1 MTKVVTCGTKTSD
14 VQFEFTS
21 PDYPAA
27 LPNQTAQC
35 ELTVSHDCKNPVC
48 QLRIDLVDF
57 RLGPPLSGD
66 CDDDQF
72 IVRANDPVPT
82 LCGDNSGQHLYVDV
96 RGRSET
102 NLNLL
107 TMPIFPKPVG
117 VHNETNSSRTI
128 IQWLNE
134 VDPQRGWKMMITQ
147 LPCDCS
153 VSGLTVPRA
162 PTGCL
167 QFHTGITGEITS
179 FNYDGTI
186 SNYEPCWNGTEAACG
201 AKISTGH
208 LNNLDYTVCVQ
219 SEPGYCAISY
229 KQEDAQAFQMS
240 GLRTENVP
248 SPWNGESKVRISLF
262 VMFDM
267 LWWCSVMTTIST
279 YRGAN
284 TWTTSPRSTP
294 RRDTAARCWA
304 TSSPVP
310 SSPPPNPSPSGPRL
324 TGPSPTVGWPST
336 TAATSCDTN
345 KSPAV
350 WTGPTLLPSLNSLTP
365 TTDT

>member
-21 PDYPAA
+21 PNYPAA
-27 LPNQTAQC
+27 LPNETAQC

-48 QLRIDLVDF
+48 QLRIDLLDF

-82 LCGDNSGQHLYVDV
+82 LCGDNSGQHIYVDV

-128 IQWLNE
+128 IEWLNE

-153 VSGLTVPRA
+153 ESWRLTVPRA

-167 QFHTGITGEITS
+167 QYHTGITGEITS
-179 FNYDGTI
+179 FNYYGTI
-186 SNYEPCWNGTEAACG
+186 SNYEPCWNGTEVACG
-201 AKISTGH
+201 EKISTGH

-229 KQEDAQAFQMS
+229 KQEDNQAFQMS

-248 SPWNGESKVRISLF
+248 SPWNGESRVSVVTVVSVV
-262 VMFDM
+262 VMSDI
-267 LWWCSVMTTIST
+267 CSVTTTTST
-279 YRGAN
+279 SPGVSI
-284 TWTTSPRSTP
+284 WTT
-294 RRDTAARCWA
+294 
-304 TSSPVP
+304 
-310 SSPPPNPSPSGPRL
+310 
-324 TGPSPTVGWPST
+324 
-336 TAATSCDTN
+336 
-345 KSPAV
+345 
-350 WTGPTLLPSLNSLTP
+350 
-365 TTDT
+365 

>member
-1 MTKVVTCGTKTSD
+1 M
-14 VQFEFTS
+14 
-21 PDYPAA
+21 
-27 LPNQTAQC
+27 
-35 ELTVSHDCKNPVC
+35 SHDCKNPVC

-82 LCGDNSGQHLYVDV
+82 LCGDNSGQHIYVDV

-128 IQWLNE
+128 IEWLNE

-167 QFHTGITGEITS
+167 QYHTGITGDITS
-179 FNYDGTI
+179 FNYYGTI
-186 SNYEPCWNGTEAACG
+186 SNYEPCWNGTEVACG
-201 AKISTGH
+201 EKISTGH

-219 SEPGYCAISY
+219 SEPGYCAIAY
-229 KQEDAQAFQMS
+229 KQEDSQAFQMS

-248 SPWNGESKVRISLF
+248 SPWNGESKV
-262 VMFDM
+262 
-267 LWWCSVMTTIST
+267 
-279 YRGAN
+279 
-284 TWTTSPRSTP
+284 
-294 RRDTAARCWA
+294 
-304 TSSPVP
+304 
-310 SSPPPNPSPSGPRL
+310 
-324 TGPSPTVGWPST
+324 
-336 TAATSCDTN
+336 SC
-345 KSPAV
+345 
-350 WTGPTLLPSLNSLTP
+350 GY
-365 TTDT
+365 